1 MRFIYSLLLSLTCI
15 SSYGQDI
22 PYSNQ
27 IYGGSSN
34 GIVGK
39 IDDEFSVTPNGQ
51 TSYEIPI
58 PTVPGTGGM
67 TPKLSVTY
75 NSSTKDGLLGYG
87 FDLTG
92 LPVISRVPKN
102 MHDDGSVGYVSF
114 SSNDRFALDGNRLV
128 LERVI
133 GYNRYEYRTKVNT
146 FSKIVAEGDR
156 YSPTSFTVYTKD
168 GLIYE
173 FKSDNYLLGQSSWT
187 NSVFW
192 FVTKVKDTK
201 GNYFT
206 VTYGGDTSDN
216 DVYPTRIDFTGN
228 DNASLSPYASVR
240 INYTL
245 NSYAPTTYIYG
256 KAVRH
261 GKHISSIG
269 IYYGE
274 SPVRNYTMQYQTVN
288 YKRQLIR
295 ITETASDGTKKNPTE
310 FTWSNLSSFA
320 LSEKPHELEY
330 LTQFNNVILTVGD
343 FNGDGKSDVMTMPYN
358 SASIMAMA
366 GSAENYD
373 TDAETMAKDSVLVSE
388 DTLALTGKATLQA
401 DMKAA
406 SSWQYRVFS
415 GGTDGLTLAYIGT
428 ESNSDAIIQM
438 VSADF
443 TGDGLDDVI
452 TVQKSTTKYYN
463 LYMYKAVPTATGI
476 SMERSGPYYWS
487 KNAYTVHPV
496 ELNGDGAA
504 DIFLHHN
511 NSKDYAT
518 LCSSYQNNSF
528 IMPLYTRTTAT
539 AADKW
544 DRVEF
549 VDFDGDGLTEVM
561 NLNSNGYKLFKSDGN
576 GNLATGN
583 TSIWPKKEH
592 HLYFGDLNGD
602 GKTDMLLTGYD
613 NDPNSGGW
621 SQWQIHYSKGDGSFQ
636 YQSIPRQFLSSDKK
650 IILTDLNG
658 DGFDD
663 YYAIAKTSS
672 SGATVRPVVY
682 LNDGTGATFQQVQGA
697 WVAPLD
703 KWKHYF
709 GDINGD
715 GKTDI
720 ICTANWTST
729 TWSGYKLY
737 EIADTPNSLLTSITD
752 GLGNT
757 TEITYKYMSDNM
769 IYQREYTYVQYPLCY
784 FGSSW
789 PLVYQ
794 VKTPNGIGGQN
805 TTTYRYKNALLHK
818 RGKGVL
824 GFKEMTVKDETTNTE
839 TVTQME
845 VETSQYLTAVN
856 HSETWISIRK
866 MAETTNINQLKII
879 TTAVGDSTYN
889 YVPVKTYESKYDY
902 GSGNL
907 ISSTTTETEYDNY
920 GNATQIKRSG
930 NGENIETVNTYVND
944 TGNWFLGRLTQSTVS
959 TYNSTKTSR
968 FEYDEDSGLLTA
980 EYAEPDNPK
989 GIKKTYLHDAFGN
1002 ITQSTTHPVADN
1014 SDTRTETTVY
1024 DSKGRFITSHTD
1036 ALGFMTLNTIEEAR
1050 GLLLT
1055 STDANNITTTN
1066 TYDAF
1071 GRNIQSST
1079 PIATA
1084 HAVTGW
1090 SNGMTDAPTNALYF
1104 QYADA
1109 TGDPYTIE
1117 FFDCLGRSIRKVT
1130 ESVDGRKIYVDVVYN
1145 EKGLVEKTSEPY
1157 FPGDAVYWN
1166 TNQYDATGR
1175 VIRQTAPD
1183 GSYYT
1188 MQYSGLTTTT
1198 TDPLGHSSI
1207 KTMSAK
1213 GLLQQSTDADGTSTT
1228 YSYDNRGN
1236 CTYISGP
1243 HTYISMGYD
1252 IFGNKI
1258 SSSASDIG
1266 NYTYEYNAFGELTQ
1280 SQHGSDTPV
1289 TYTYDEGG
1297 RVVTETLPEMTV
1309 TTTYDTRFNGAVSRI
1324 ESTNGHSID
1333 YYYDAYGRVIRE
1345 EEVINNK
1352 TFITQTTYNALGK
1365 VDVVTYPSGLRVRNL
1380 YSDNGILTSVKNA
1393 DSNYSYWTLDTLN
1406 ARGQIERETLGNGL
1420 GIRTAYNA
1428 QKGYVERITTPSL
1441 ISWSYGYNTVGNL
1454 TSRKDNLRD
1463 LTETFAYDNL
1473 DRLITVKKNG
1483 MTTQEMTYDEAGN
1496 ILSKSDVGS
1505 NFEYGSYSNRLQAF
1519 TSTGYQPK
1527 QWDNI
1532 QYSSFNKITH
1542 LTMGTSSLNITYGV
1556 DKSRI
1561 LASQTV
1567 GGVTE
1572 NRYYIGNIYEE
1583 KEKNDT
1589 ITKINYIFASGKAI
1603 AIFET
1608 KAPGDSTLLF
1618 IHHDQLG
1625 SINAYSDVNGI
1636 LVQELSYDAWGRRR
1650 NPETWAY
1657 YTDILDAGAL
1667 DAHGF
1672 TGHEHID
1679 LFEVVNM
1686 DGRMYDPVI
1695 GRFLSPD
1702 PIIQSPDFSQSLNR
1716 YAYCLNNPLSLV
1728 DPSGYSWFSKNWKSL
1743 VAAAVGITV
1752 TALTGNLY
1760 AGAKGIEAAVGAMVA
1775 GAAGGAAGAMT
1786 GALLNGANLGQV
1798 AKATFTGAFWGGV
1811 SGFLNYA
1818 SGYGSILEQLFK
1830 HSFTDAWLEGIQGG
1844 NALHGLISGAL
1855 NTAGNTAIYSK
1866 QGLGDI
1872 GKIAASAVLGGTV
1885 AEIGGGK
1892 FANGAITAA
1901 YSMMFNDLM
1910 HHFSDKLLRKI
1921 NDAYFRTSW
1930 ELGSDGFYYKK
1941 NTYSVCR
1948 EIGGEIGDMA
1958 RDVENS
1964 CAIRLSYALNEAGI
1978 IIPSVNGT
1986 YKGSDGRNYF
1996 IKAIDVAN
2004 YLKKYYVGTTFK
2016 TSHVKNA
2023 IVFIGKDAYEGNV
2036 TGHVDVVFRR
2046 QWASK
2051 GTGNIPN
2058 ANYKGKIKL
2067 YH

>member
-1 MRFIYSLLLSLTCI
+1 MRFILSLLLFLTCLTN
-15 SSYGQDI
+15 YGQDS
-22 PYSNQ
+22 PYSNH

-39 IDDEFSVTPNGQ
+39 IDDEFNVTPNGQ
-51 TSYEIPI
+51 ASYEIPI
-58 PTVPGTGGM
+58 QTVPGTGGM
-67 TPKLSVTY
+67 APKLSITY

-92 LPVISRVPKN
+92 LPVISRVPQN
-102 MHDDGSVGYVSF
+102 MHDDGKAGYVSF

-128 LERVI
+128 LERFL
-133 GYNRYEYRTKVNT
+133 GNSRYEYRTKINT
-146 FSKIVAEGDR
+146 YSKIIAEGDR
-156 YSPTSFTVYTKD
+156 YNPTSFTVYTKD

-173 FKSDNYLLGQSSWT
+173 FKSDNYLLGQSSLN

-216 DVYPTRIDFTGN
+216 DVYPTRIDYTGN

-240 INYTL
+240 ISYTF

-274 SPVRNYTMQYQTVN
+274 VPVRNYIMQYQTVN
-288 YKRQLIR
+288 YKRQLIK

-310 FTWSNLSSFA
+310 FSWSNLSSFA
-320 LSEKPHELEY
+320 LSEKAHELEY
-330 LTQFNNVILTVGD
+330 QIQLNNVILAVGD
-343 FNGDGKSDVMTMPYN
+343 FNGDGRSDVMTMPYS
-358 SASIMAMA
+358 SASKTSMA
-366 GSAENYD
+366 GTLEKHETD
-373 TDAETMAKDSVLVSE
+373 TEILRKDSVLISE
-388 DTLALTGKATLQA
+388 DTLRWAETNSQTA
-401 DMKAA
+401 MKAS
-406 SSWQYRVFS
+406 SSWHYCIFLGAKDSLMQTYS
-415 GGTDGLTLAYIGT
+415 GTINNT
-428 ESNSDAIIQM
+428 NSIIQM

-443 TGDGLDDVI
+443 NGDGLDDVV
-452 TVQKSTTKYYN
+452 TVQKSSTKYYYVY
-463 LYMYKAVPTATGI
+463 LYKSVRNGTSVT
-476 SMERSGPYYWS
+476 MEVNGPLYWS

-504 DIFLHHN
+504 DIFLWHN

-518 LCSSYQNNSF
+518 LCSSYQNNSY
-528 IMPLYTRTTAT
+528 IMPLFTRTTAT

-549 VDFDGDGLTEVM
+549 VDFDGDGLTEIM
-561 NLNSNGYKLFKSDGN
+561 NLNSNGYKLFKTDGS
-576 GNLATGN
+576 GNLASGN
-583 TSIWPKKEH
+583 NVTWPKKEH

-613 NDPNSGGW
+613 KDPNSGGW
-621 SQWQIHYSKGDGSFQ
+621 SQWQIQYSKGDGTFQ
-636 YQSIPRQFLSSDKK
+636 HQPIPRQFLSSDKK
-650 IILTDLNG
+650 IFLTDLNG

-663 YYAIAKTSS
+663 YYAIAKTSTSGS
-672 SGATVRPVVY
+672 SVRPMVY
-682 LNDGTGATFQQVQGA
+682 LNDGTGVTFQQVQGA

-703 KWKHYF
+703 KWNHYF
-709 GDINGD
+709 GDFNGD

-720 ICTANWTST
+720 ICTANWNTST
-729 TWSGYKLY
+729 WKGYKLY
-737 EIADTPNSLLTSITD
+737 EIADTPNSLLSSITD

-757 TEITYKYMSDNM
+757 TEITYKYMSDNTV
-769 IYQREYTYVQYPLCY
+769 YQRENTYIQYPLCY

-789 PLVYQ
+789 PLVWQ

-805 TTTYRYKNALLHK
+805 ITAYKYKNAILHK

-824 GFKEMTVKDETTNTE
+824 GFKQMSVKDVVTNTE
-839 TVTQME
+839 TVTQTE
-845 VETSQYLTAVN
+845 VETSQYLTAVKYT
-856 HSETWISIRK
+856 ETCIGLNKI
-866 MAETTNINQLKII
+866 AETTNNNQLRII
-879 TTAVGDSTYN
+879 TTAAGDSTYN
-889 YVPVKTYESKYDY
+889 YVPVKTYEYKYDY
-902 GSGNL
+902 NTATTL
-907 ISSTTTETEYDNY
+907 SSTTTETEYDNY
-920 GNATQIKRSG
+920 GNPTQIKRIG
-930 NGENIETVNTYVND
+930 DGDNIETVNTYVND
-944 TGNWFLGRLTQSTVS
+944 TDKWYLGRLTLSTVS

-989 GIKKTYLHDAFGN
+989 GIKKTYQHDAFGN
-1002 ITQSTTHPVADN
+1002 ITQSTTEPIGDS
-1014 SDTRTETTVY
+1014 SDSRTETTVY
-1024 DSKGRFITSHTD
+1024 ESKGRFITSHTD
-1036 ALGFMTLNTIEEAR
+1036 VLGFTTTNNVDEAR
-1050 GLLLT
+1050 GLLLST
-1055 STDANNITTTN
+1055 TDANGITTTN
-1066 TYDAF
+1066 TYDIF

-1079 PIATA
+1079 PIATS

-1090 SNGMTDAPTNALYF
+1090 SNGMTDAPSNALYF
-1104 QYADA
+1104 QYADV
-1109 TGDPYTIE
+1109 TGEPYTIE
-1117 FFDCLGRSIRKVT
+1117 FFDCLGRSVRKVT

-1157 FPGDAVYWN
+1157 FPGSTICWN
-1166 TNQYDATGR
+1166 TNLYDATGR

-1198 TDPLGHSSI
+1198 TDPLGHSTV
-1207 KTMSAK
+1207 KTMTAK
-1213 GLLQQSTDADGTSTT
+1213 GLLGESVDADGTSVT

-1236 CTYISGP
+1236 CTSISGP

-1258 SSSASDIG
+1258 SSHNPDIG
-1266 NYTYEYNAFGELTQ
+1266 DYTYEYDAFGELIQ
-1280 SQHGSDTPV
+1280 SRHGSDTPV
-1289 TYTYDEGG
+1289 TYEYDEGG

-1333 YYYDAYGRVIRE
+1333 YYYDTYGRVVRE
-1345 EEVINNK
+1345 VEVINNK
-1352 TFITQTTYNALGK
+1352 TFETLTTYNDIGK
-1365 VDVVTYPSGLRVRNL
+1365 VDVVTYPSGLRVRNH

-1393 DSNYSYWTLDTLN
+1393 DTNYTYWTLDTLN
-1406 ARGQIERETLGNGL
+1406 ARGQIEKETLGNGL
-1420 GIRTAYNA
+1420 GISTTYNA
-1428 QKGYVERITTPSL
+1428 QKGYVERICTPNR
-1441 ISWSYGYNTVGNL
+1441 ISWDYGYNTVGNMV
-1454 TSRKDNLRD
+1454 SRKDNLRN
-1463 LTETFAYDNL
+1463 LTETFEYDNL

-1483 MTTQEMTYDEAGN
+1483 MTTQEMTYDEVGN

-1542 LTMGTSSLNITYGV
+1542 LTMGTSSLNITYGA

-1561 LASQTV
+1561 LASQTI

-1608 KAPGDSTLLF
+1608 KAQGDSTLLF

-1702 PIIQSPDFSQSLNR
+1702 PIIQAPDYSQSLNR

-1818 SGYGSILEQLFK
+1818 AGGGSFLEQMFK

-1901 YSMMFNDLM
+1901 YSMMFNDMM

-1921 NDAYFRTSW
+1921 NDAYLRTSW
-1930 ELGSDGFYYKK
+1930 ELGSDGLYHKK

-2004 YLKKYYVGTTFK
+2004 YLKKYYVGMVFK
-2016 TSHVKNA
+2016 TTHIKNA
-2023 IVFIGKDAYEGNV
+2023 IVYIGKDAYEGNV

-2046 QWASK
+2046 QWAST
-2051 GTGNIPN
+2051 GTGIIPN
-2058 ANYKGKIKL
+2058 ASYRGKIKL